1 MLYALIAAFVVPN
14 AMAMYVL
21 AREFMRT
28 MMVIQDSRGCEPAS
42 ITSERN

>member
-1 MLYALIAAFVVPN
+1 MLYALIVAFVVPN

-21 AREFMRT
+21 AREFMST
-28 MMVIQDSRGCEPAS
+28 MMEIQDGRGCEPAT